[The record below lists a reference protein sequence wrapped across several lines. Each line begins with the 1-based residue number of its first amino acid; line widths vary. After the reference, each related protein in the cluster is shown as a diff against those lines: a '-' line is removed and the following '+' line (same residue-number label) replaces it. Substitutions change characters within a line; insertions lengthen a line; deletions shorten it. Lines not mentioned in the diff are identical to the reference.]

1 MARFTNIGM
10 PRKRHV
16 ASAAEEA
23 RAVDPQPEAEAGP
36 SEEPAVPK
44 KKTHRGGYK
53 LKRKRERAAEAA
65 AAAAAAE
72 HAGATGE
79 GEGEGRVS
87 EAAEAG
93 DEGER
98 TAKRQQNTSQG
109 WGRNADIAR
118 TSTSLLWSRSWS
130 GRGITLIETQKK
142 PKLRHSGPKCGDCS
156 GWQRSRR
163 I

>member
-72 HAGATGE
+72 QAGATVEGGGAGGVLETAEGGEAGE
-79 GEGEGRVS
+79 G
-87 EAAEAG
+87 
-93 DEGER
+93 
-98 TAKRQQNTSQG
+98 TAKRQQSMSQG

-118 TSTSLLWSRSWS
+118 TCTSLLWSRSWPS
-130 GRGITLIETQKK
+130 RDVTLM
-142 PKLRHSGPKCGDCS
+142 
-156 GWQRSRR
+156 
-163 I
+163 